1 MLLPSIQGADI
12 LQDLMRGVRLVKAAK
27 TSVPGVQ
34 TYTLLQTEVPER
46 KLEGGGGIETVGSE
60 FVPGGDRPI
69 NRHVESEP
77 CEENEVDELAAK
89 TLGTRHPPEVFP
101 VPADGKKEGFRQK
114 LRLAA
119 LVEGDCSGLSMCVVP
134 WDVAWLRLLTFR
146 DLKAL
151 RVAIRMTGKNLF
163 VSGAGGPLLLWGCR
177 LRRVVTACGAY
188 LCVQHPW
195 GAFGQPRNLRDPR
208 DLPEGVR
215 TLAAESRGRDRSI
228 RLGGLCPPVAKPPAP
243 WPPPKPH
250 RRRVEPG
257 GAEAEPSAPLDLA
270 LGRRGRW
277 RRDGPACSLDGG
289 FPDKSLLF
297 TC

>member
-119 LVEGDCSGLSMCVVP
+119 LVEGDCS
-134 WDVAWLRLLTFR
+134 
-146 DLKAL
+146 AL
-151 RVAIRMTGKNLF
+151 RF
-163 VSGAGGPLLLWGCR
+163 VSLKFLLHLHPDKDVRAGDGLGFLTGRMREYRECVDGPRPWSHLDWPT
-177 LRRVVTACGAY
+177 VTFPG
-188 LCVQHPW
+188 P
-195 GAFGQPRNLRDPR
+195 QPR
-208 DLPEGVR
+208 G
-215 TLAAESRGRDRSI
+215 AESRGSWGEPALFSETRAGVRSPADR
-228 RLGGLCPPVAKPPAP
+228 VAV
-243 WPPPKPH
+243 WQ
-250 RRRVEPG
+250 
-257 GAEAEPSAPLDLA
+257 
-270 LGRRGRW
+270 
-277 RRDGPACSLDGG
+277 
-289 FPDKSLLF
+289 
-297 TC
+297 